1 MVYHNTYTQRS
12 TLIITIKVYFEDS
25 NILLVYS
32 IGTLITGVM

>member
-12 TLIITIKVYFEDS
+12 TLIIKVYFEDS

-32 IGTLITGVM
+32 TLITGVM